1 MHERTTLVDQP
12 VAIVLMGVSGSGKTA
27 VGTRLA
33 QKLHYEFLDADNF
46 HPPAN
51 IEKMKHGIPLTDE
64 DRIPWLQNLHR
75 EIATR
80 LSQSKSVIL
89 ACSALKESYRETLR
103 EGLPQIRFVYLH
115 VDKETLAQRLQQR
128 KGHFFPKE
136 LLDSQLATLEVS
148 HDALVVEENRPL
160 DEVADAIA
168 KAVTDTTN

>member
-1 MHERTTLVDQP
+1 
-12 VAIVLMGVSGSGKTA
+12 MGVCGCGKTG

-33 QKLHYEFLDADNF
+33 QKLHYEFLYASNF
-46 HPPAN
+46 HPPGN
-51 IEKMKHGIPLTDE
+51 IEKMKHGIPLSDE
-64 DRIPWLQNLHR
+64 GRIQWLQNLQR

-80 LSQSKSVIL
+80 LSESKSVIL

-148 HDALVVEENRPL
+148 HDVRVVEENRPL